1 MKKIVLTF
9 GLLSGV
15 VSAVLMTANMLFLD
29 DIGFDRGLYVG
40 YTVIVISFLFVY
52 FGIRS
57 YRDNVLGGRI
67 SFAKGFQA
75 GILITLISC
84 LFYVGAWLVT
94 YPQFF
99 PDFADKYAAYMVED
113 KRASGASQAE
123 IDEHDQAGRRDEA
136 DARQPADQRRRH
148 VHRTVP
154 GRPAGHADLGGGSQE
169 TGGSVMAKVTGIGGV
184 FFKSTTDHK
193 KLVGVVPAE
202 PGHCSSSHGAARSSS
217 GPTTSPMI
225 RA

>member
-15 VSAVLMTANMLFLD
+15 LSATLMTVNMLFLD
-29 DIGFDRGLYVG
+29 SIGFDRGLYVG

-84 LFYVGAWLVT
+84 LCYVAAWLVT
-94 YPQFF
+94 YKQLF
-99 PDFADKYAAYMVED
+99 PDFPDKYAAYLVED

-123 IDEHDQAGRRDEA
+123 IESTIKQGEEMKQMLENPLINAA
-136 DARQPADQRRRH
+136 
-148 VHRTVP
+148 
-154 GRPAGHADLGGGSQE
+154 
-169 TGGSVMAKVTGIGGV
+169 VT
-184 FFKSTTDHK
+184 FTEPFP
-193 KLVGVVPAE
+193 VGLLITLL
-202 PGHCSSSHGAARSSS
+202 SAAVLRKA
-217 GPTTSPMI
+217 P
-225 RA
+225 

>member
-9 GLLSGV
+9 GLLSGA
-15 VSAVLMTANMLFLD
+15 VSATLMTANMFLLD

-84 LFYVGAWLVT
+84 VCYVGAWMFT
-94 YPQFF
+94 YKQFF
-99 PDFADKYAAYMVED
+99 PDFADKYAAYLVED

-123 IDEHDQAGRRDEA
+123 IDSAIKDAEEA
-136 DARQPADQRRRH
+136 KRMLANPFINA
-148 VHRTVP
+148 
-154 GRPAGHADLGGGSQE
+154 A
-169 TGGSVMAKVTGIGGV
+169 VTFTEPFPVGLLVTLISAAV
-184 FFKSTTDHK
+184 LK
-193 KLVGVVPAE
+193 KPE
-202 PGHCSSSHGAARSSS
+202 AA
-217 GPTTSPMI
+217 
-225 RA
+225 

>member
-9 GLLSGV
+9 GLLSGL
-15 VSAVLMTANMLFLD
+15 VSAVLMTANMFFLD

-84 LFYVGAWLVT
+84 LCYVGAWLFT
-94 YPQFF
+94 YKQFF
-99 PDFADKYAAYMVED
+99 PDFADKYAAYIVAD

-123 IDEHDQAGRRDEA
+123 IDSTIQQGEDMKQMLANPLINAAVTFTEPFPVGLLVTLISAAILRKQEA
-136 DARQPADQRRRH
+136 
-148 VHRTVP
+148 V
-154 GRPAGHADLGGGSQE
+154 
-169 TGGSVMAKVTGIGGV
+169 
-184 FFKSTTDHK
+184 
-193 KLVGVVPAE
+193 
-202 PGHCSSSHGAARSSS
+202 
-217 GPTTSPMI
+217 
-225 RA
+225 